1 MREVRE
7 DVNTQMCNAP
17 GETSTHM
24 VISSGEVRQT
34 YVPLSPWVFFW
45 LWTVKESWGMF
56 ISLQI
61 LDAEFRHFCGDEWV
75 HPTSHIYIYIYI
87 FTAVIFRFLRKS
99 MTCINWRNLVST
111 ILRKCRKTGGRAGFH
126 KKKNW
131 SDHSVYKCFNR
142 KFPAYCADNRKLK
155 MPNVKFKLYN
165 CLQFLVS
172 VILKFKPRVW
182 VVTVGHAVL

>member
-7 DVNTQMCNAP
+7 DVNTQMWNAP

-34 YVPLSPWVFFW
+34 YVPLSPWVFFGCEQRKRAGGC
-45 LWTVKESWGMF
+45 LSLCKSWMQSFGTFVVMSEF
-56 ISLQI
+56 IPH
-61 LDAEFRHFCGDEWV
+61 R
-75 HPTSHIYIYIYI
+75 IYTYIYI

-126 KKKNW
+126 KKKKW

-165 CLQFLVS
+165 CPQFLVS

-182 VVTVGHAVL
+182 VVTGGHAVL